1 MVLPGMSGAA
11 DGRQMCKYGNECYQK
26 NPMHIEKFRHP
37 SDKNSVREEERTV
50 SAGMDEQKEN
60 LNGAKRKLP
69 EEEEEGRVDYGGGK
83 GEPTKKAAKVEE
95 KEDEKPEEDDD
106 EEEDEIEDL
115 LPPSPLDMKENIRQK
130 LLTDMPEDFF
140 AFWKFCKERNPSN
153 PSEALSPAGLSLV
166 GAYDI
171 LSGKLKDSNNRNPSD
186 YLCHYRCGDSKK
198 IRCNI

>member
-1 MVLPGMSGAA
+1 MSGAA

-69 EEEEEGRVDYGGGK
+69 EEEEEGRDDSGGGK

-95 KEDEKPEEDDD
+95 KENDKPEEDDD

-171 LSGKLKDSNNRNPSD
+171 LSGKLKDSNNRKLSD
-186 YLCHYRCGDSKK
+186 YLCHYRSGVWRYCSKK